1 MKCSSCGKVLQS
13 STSGGSEQGWCKKCT
28 NLEIACPTCHKR
40 LTVVNEY
47 GMFCEDLCGLE
58 ESKEASKVLSK
69 MIGDFDKMFDELP
82 KDVMCPPKKSKR

>member
-1 MKCSSCGKVLQS
+1 VGRSK
-13 STSGGSEQGWCKKCT
+13 GGVKKCT

-58 ESKEASKVLSK
+58 ESKEASKVISK
-69 MIGDFDKMFDELP
+69 LIGKLMRDEFDFGKLFDELP
-82 KDVMCPPKKSKR
+82 KDVMRQSKKSKR